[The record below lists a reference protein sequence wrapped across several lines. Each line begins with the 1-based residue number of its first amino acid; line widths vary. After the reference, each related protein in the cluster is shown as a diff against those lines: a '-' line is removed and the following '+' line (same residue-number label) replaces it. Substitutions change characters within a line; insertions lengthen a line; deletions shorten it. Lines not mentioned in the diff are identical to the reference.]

1 MKLAYWLPIASLGAA
16 LLACS
21 QPNRTLPGDA
31 AAAAPSPAVAEPG
44 ASPSSASTGGGP
56 DSPFRLTASIRE
68 LMDSEID
75 PAADF
80 LWASV
85 MSISTRD
92 GLEERRPR
100 SDEEWLEVRRHAI
113 TLIEATNL
121 LVMKGRRVSHTYI
134 PSGGAGELDTN
145 QAQQK
150 IEANRD
156 VFVLFAQ
163 RLRETGL
170 DTLAAIDAKNADRVF
185 ELGGAIDEACET
197 CHVTFWYPNLPSP
210 YK

>member
-1 MKLAYWLPIASLGAA
+1 
-16 LLACS
+16 
-21 QPNRTLPGDA
+21 
-31 AAAAPSPAVAEPG
+31 
-44 ASPSSASTGGGP
+44 
-56 DSPFRLTASIRE
+56 
-68 LMDSEID
+68 MDSEID